1 MNDFDHKETATMG
14 FRERRKTLIAVM
26 AMTVMMALPGV
37 AQAGGDKTETDA
49 DDAAVTEVTTPEHQ
63 VTEVLSTLPVLG
75 SGLSVTIT
83 RDDTGA
89 ISSVGLDP
97 ADGSTIIKENDHK
110 VVFLLSDG
118 NTEVVVKA
126 RGHSVQTKV
135 KADDTADVTG
145 PGEWSAD
152 VFGTGAVTIPYT
164 VSFVGNVPT
173 ITIGDV
179 VAPDGVIAEVGEP
192 KTRASEDGDKAW
204 YKVKVRLTTDDDRA
218 KVSFVAKTYVN
229 DEGELRVGLAVTLS
243 TPDRDRDDDRDD
255 DDRRHKG
262 DRDDDGGG
270 DRDRRDNRGD
280 RSDDDDR
287 GGDDDQRDHGRD
299 DDGDDDGGR
308 DDT

>member
-37 AQAGGDKTETDA
+37 AQAGGDQTETDEE
-49 DDAAVTEVTTPEHQ
+49 DAAVTEVTTPEHE

-83 RDDTGA
+83 RDESGA

-97 ADGSTIIKENDHK
+97 ADGATIIKENDHK

-118 NTEVVVKA
+118 NTEVVVKS

-204 YKVKVRLTTDDDRA
+204 YKVKVRLTSGDDRA

-229 DEGELRVGLAVTLS
+229 DEGELKVGLSVTLS

-262 DRDDDGGG
+262 DRDDDG

-287 GGDDDQRDHGRD
+287 GGDDDHRDHGRN
-299 DDGDDDGGR
+299 DDGDDDGGS

>member
-14 FRERRKTLIAVM
+14 FRVRRKTLIAVM

-37 AQAGGDKTETDA
+37 AQAGGDKTETDEG
-49 DDAAVTEVTTPEHQ
+49 DAAVTEVTTPEHE

-97 ADGSTIIKENDHK
+97 ADGNTIIKENDHK

-179 VAPDGVIAEVGEP
+179 VVPDGVIAEVGEP
-192 KTRASEDGDKAW
+192 KTRASEDGDKAS
-204 YKVKVRLTTDDDRA
+204 YRVKVRLTTDDDRA

-229 DEGELRVGLAVTLS
+229 DEGELKVGLAVTLS
-243 TPDRDRDDDRDD
+243 TPDRDRDRDDD

-262 DRDDDGGG
+262 DRDDD
-270 DRDRRDNRGD
+270 DRRHDRGD

-287 GGDDDQRDHGRD
+287 GGDDDHRDHDRD
-299 DDGDDDGGR
+299 NDGGS

>member
-37 AQAGGDKTETDA
+37 AQAGGDKTETDEG
-49 DDAAVTEVTTPEHQ
+49 DPAVTEVTIPEHE

-97 ADGSTIIKENDHK
+97 ADGATIIKENDHK

-135 KADDTADVTG
+135 KADATADVTG

-229 DEGELRVGLAVTLS
+229 DEGELKVGLAVTLS
-243 TPDRDRDDDRDD
+243 TPDRDRDDDDD
-255 DDRRHKG
+255 HRHKG
-262 DRDDDGGG
+262 DRDDDG
-270 DRDRRDNRGD
+270 DRDRDHRRD

-287 GGDDDQRDHGRD
+287 GGDDDHRDHDRD
-299 DDGDDDGGR
+299 NDGDDDGGS